1 MDNKV
6 VAVIIG
12 PQLEVEEEIM
22 LRMGTTVDRA
32 LGIVGEVL
40 RLLYYMENV
49 VQFCSRFKLFT
60 LGQLDVI
67 LGNNWLSTNHVL
79 INCTDN
85 NVLCIEPMEVKDSRF
100 ITPNKVEVS
109 LKDVDLVYMLLVSLK
124 VYSKASVEDLLVV
137 SDFSGSI
144 SKGHL

>member
-1 MDNKV
+1 
-6 VAVIIG
+6 
-12 PQLEVEEEIM
+12 M

-60 LGQLDVI
+60 LGQLDVT
-67 LGNNWLSTNHVL
+67 LGNKQLSTNHVL
-79 INCTDN
+79 ISGTDN
-85 NVLCIEPMEVKDSRF
+85 NVLCIEPVEVKDSRF

-124 VYSKASVEDLLVV
+124 VYSKASVEDLPVV

-144 SKGHL
+144 SKGHLQLST